1 MSEVSEVSEV
11 PVKYMRLFNTLEG
24 LADLAETLCDA
35 DEGLERTRDDI
46 VTLTH
51 CKVSTHEQDGYLMNY
66 DIHKWATSRVPK
78 SKIAKIEDY
87 AHPEIVV
94 LRDNID
100 EPMPVNVP
108 TNTFKRVVTL
118 TNGRRLFC
126 L

>member
-11 PVKYMRLFNTLEG
+11 SLKLFNTLEG
-24 LADLAETLCDA
+24 LADFAERLCDA
-35 DEGLERTRDDI
+35 DEGLERTRDV

-51 CKVSTHEQDGYLMNY
+51 CKASTHEQDGYLMNY
-66 DIHKWATSRVPK
+66 DVYKWVTSRVPK

-100 EPMPVNVP
+100 EPFPSNIP
-108 TNTFKRVVTL
+108 ANTFKRVVTL

-126 L
+126 LY